1 MNNSRKIHIMFSKN
15 LKSVV
20 YLSENK
26 SGIRVEKIRFL
37 KLSSC
42 ISGLDERNRDVLKV
56 VDDRLGRKFMH
67 PFQ

>member
-26 SGIRVEKIRFL
+26 SGIRVEKIWFL

-56 VDDRLGRKFMH
+56 IDDS
-67 PFQ
+67 